1 MTASNG
7 IKRKVVVYVD
17 KVYSTGQYR
26 VQMVEHVTYATGNKT
41 ENFLGKRTF
50 NMRKD
55 ADAYAKQM
63 RQRYRK

>member
-1 MTASNG
+1 MKYDK
-7 IKRKVVVYVD
+7 IKRKVRVYVD

-26 VQMVEHVTYATGNKT
+26 VQIIEIVKYPSGEVS

-55 ADAYAKQM
+55 ADAFAKK
-63 RQRYRK
+63 QRKKYK